1 MQLEAKMRADIE
13 QAASSI
19 EQSIGLLRRRL

>member
-1 MQLEAKMRADIE
+1 MSRLDLMRADIE
-13 QAASSI
+13 AMAGDI